1 MSKTDSPVLEI
12 RGLKIAFKQYE
23 KGWQQTNLEVIRD
36 LDVRVPAGEIVAVVG
51 SSGSG
56 KSLLAHAVLGILP
69 YNASVSGEIL
79 YEGEPLTQKR
89 LKKLRGDEIVLVP
102 QSTAYLDPLMKT
114 GVQIRKGKNDAESKE
129 KLHRI
134 FRDYEL
140 KQEVEEQYPFELSGG
155 MTRRIMNSTALMGN
169 PHLVIADEP
178 TPGLHISVARR
189 AMEHFRELA
198 DMGAGVLLITHDLEL
213 AIETADRIAVFYA
226 GSTVEE
232 VPSVSFRSCETLHHP
247 YSQALWRAM
256 PKHGFVPIGGTQPY
270 AREMPQG
277 CPFGP
282 RCPGFT
288 EDCTKRLE
296 WTQLG
301 EGRVRCTHPAMGN
314 VWKIQASASQAVEKQ
329 ESECQKV

>member
-1 MSKTDSPVLEI
+1 MILGNTIPPVLEI
-12 RGLKIAFKQYE
+12 RGLKISFKQYK
-23 KGWQQTNLEVIRD
+23 KGFKQTDLEVIRD

-79 YEGEPLTQKR
+79 YDGKALTESR

-114 GVQIRKGKNDAESKE
+114 GIQIRKGKNDAASKE
-129 KLHRI
+129 KLRKI
-134 FRDYEL
+134 FREYEL
-140 KQEVEEQYPFELSGG
+140 APEVEEQYPFELSGG

-169 PHLVIADEP
+169 PRLVIADEP

-213 AIETADRIAVFYA
+213 AVETADRIAVFYA
-226 GSTVEE
+226 GSTLEE
-232 VPSVSFRSCETLHHP
+232 VPAADFVSCDTLHHP
-247 YSQALWRAM
+247 YSQALWHAM
-256 PKHGFVPIGGTQPY
+256 PKNGFRPISGTQPY
-270 AREMPQG
+270 VSEMPQG

-282 RCPGFT
+282 RCP
-288 EDCTKRLE
+288 RY
-296 WTQLG
+296 TQECSQSIPWKTVG
-301 EGRVRCTHPAMGN
+301 DGRVRCLH
-314 VWKIQASASQAVEKQ
+314 IEEKADMAQKTAQ
-329 ESECQKV
+329 EMA